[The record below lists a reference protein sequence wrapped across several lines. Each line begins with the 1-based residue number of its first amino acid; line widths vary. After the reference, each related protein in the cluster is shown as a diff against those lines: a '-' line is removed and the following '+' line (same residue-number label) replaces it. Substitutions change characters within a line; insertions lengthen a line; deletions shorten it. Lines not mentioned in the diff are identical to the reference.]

1 MKMTPSARQI
11 AHSPIMPVRVLNIS
25 TFDRLSGNTAFA
37 SEIIGRYRVSGE
49 TDLPSVDFVYQEM
62 AAQEAAEGITELSTL
77 ITTINNIRYNVNIL
91 NQSYMQRY
99 YLTLQSRC
107 EMLIE
112 QLESNIQAAGAIS
125 RYKEI
130 YREVTSDSYMP
141 QESRIFDGHMRD
153 EAAWAGVSN
162 RTLRRDVR
170 ASDSAETENLSA
182 EPPHPASGRLTQQI
196 PMIRNMRFASQWTS
210 ESARQFFWRVQRAS
224 EPERDIIL
232 QSAGTSSIVELGNRL
247 RDMTEIRFRSF
258 LRDLS
263 GTVTARMESIA
274 SDAAQEERHRLGLY
288 AAASDGHTET
298 EENAASDEIAA
309 KGKKSEGA
317 EILRLIR
324 ENESDLYSGREA
336 VLDYLKENSAAID
349 ENGGT
354 ERNVSGANKEDSSPE
369 PPKSSVAGEV
379 RISKPSSADEAG
391 EKRDDSENG
400 EKKSSG
406 AGRGGSTLRQALADL
421 RAARDNRSIAE
432 SISRIVRDMPAGQWT
447 QMIDGLRDEAA
458 SHPEAARL
466 LNVLYLRREEENAAG
481 NVHLRHAE
489 GNAAGNVHL
498 RHAEGNDAENVH
510 LGHAE
515 GNTAEHEG
523 ASDAGA
529 KAYDDVRD
537 DMEMERGTASAGS
550 SDRLGASAESA
561 DVTKAAGSSG
571 RTEASAE
578 AADITKAAGSSDKT
592 GAAAEAAGIRMSAQK
607 AALIELL
614 SSADADNIGI
624 ILGIEK
630 RILQSEIFGGMDVS
644 EEISEIERL
653 EAAPELVYKTSVGE
667 ASRQPDDSG
676 EEPTNRS
683 QEHEPDKA
691 ADIQPAHNGEGVI
704 NNRSIAES
712 ISRIVLDMPAGQ
724 WTQMLDGL
732 RDEEASYPEA
742 ARLLNVYLRRAEENV
757 AGNVHLRHAEGNA
770 AGNPHLRHA
779 EENTAEHEGA
789 SDAGAKAYGDI
800 RDDMEME
807 RGTASAGSSDRLEAS
822 AESTDVIK
830 AAGSS
835 DRTEATAESTD
846 ITKAAGSSGRTEAAA
861 EAAGI
866 RMSAQKA
873 ALIELLSSADADNIS
888 IILGIEKR
896 ILQSEIFDG
905 MDVSEEIS
913 EIERLEAAPELVY
926 KASAGEASRQPDD
939 GGEEAAESAVRHER
953 SPGLV
958 YKTSAGEASRQSAD
972 SVEEPAKPAVRYGS
986 TNADDHGIYPSEVSA
1001 APGSKETALHRPGG
1015 DFDEG
1020 ETGTAESI
1028 ARELERLSP
1037 QEWELFTERLSI
1049 RENEKRANE
1058 QDYPRELPGRLT
1070 AGYPRLHMSEK
1081 AETGAVLREVLE
1093 ADRQSD
1099 ESDGEGT
1106 LQQPEMMHIIRDN
1119 QPVADGIA
1127 QSILDMAP
1135 GQWAEFKA
1143 KLTQI
1148 ASDDPRAGDIV
1159 EQCFER
1165 AERLNVTR
1173 EETEA
1178 DSSGRTTA
1186 SNVRM
1191 SSEKAAFLEMFS
1203 DIKSSDIPV
1212 MLSIEK
1218 DILQSS
1224 IFAGVDVSEELS
1236 RIDQLEKTPELALIY
1251 RKDNEADTA
1260 ENPMEAA
1267 GQKRAAGSNG
1277 IETTEA
1283 RVHENIAGIITDAL
1297 QDMHEELDVRRYVYA
1312 GERNI
1317 YRSNYNRLMLR
1328 EMSSEAARNAAV
1340 SASSDALA
1348 SGRMTGTA
1356 PSESLTDRRM
1366 SDSATSAQRA
1376 AGTAQSVLE
1385 ILRGSRVGINEA
1397 SGLAGALGEGAR
1409 SSAGTIYT
1417 AGVGGRVG
1425 VRGSVTG
1432 ASGIAGADGVPGANG
1447 TDGAGGAPGAS
1458 GANADM
1464 EYIMQ
1469 SARDPEYDDYQIP
1482 NIVINAPSVRASQEE
1497 DEAGRR
1503 VSEETIQRTETT
1515 VKDINFITRTQST
1528 QERAMHTAQTD
1539 LKNAMDTLSRHQTEI
1554 DKLKISEKRFA
1565 GYADRMT
1572 NASIRG
1578 DVMRDIAARLRMERL
1593 RSGM

>member
-1 MKMTPSARQI
+1 
-11 AHSPIMPVRVLNIS
+11 
-25 TFDRLSGNTAFA
+25 
-37 SEIIGRYRVSGE
+37 
-49 TDLPSVDFVYQEM
+49 
-62 AAQEAAEGITELSTL
+62 
-77 ITTINNIRYNVNIL
+77 
-91 NQSYMQRY
+91 
-99 YLTLQSRC
+99 
-107 EMLIE
+107 
-112 QLESNIQAAGAIS
+112 
-125 RYKEI
+125 
-130 YREVTSDSYMP
+130 
-141 QESRIFDGHMRD
+141 
-153 EAAWAGVSN
+153 
-162 RTLRRDVR
+162 
-170 ASDSAETENLSA
+170 
-182 EPPHPASGRLTQQI
+182 
-196 PMIRNMRFASQWTS
+196 
-210 ESARQFFWRVQRAS
+210 
-224 EPERDIIL
+224 
-232 QSAGTSSIVELGNRL
+232 
-247 RDMTEIRFRSF
+247 
-258 LRDLS
+258 
-263 GTVTARMESIA
+263 
-274 SDAAQEERHRLGLY
+274 
-288 AAASDGHTET
+288 
-298 EENAASDEIAA
+298 
-309 KGKKSEGA
+309 
-317 EILRLIR
+317 
-324 ENESDLYSGREA
+324 
-336 VLDYLKENSAAID
+336 
-349 ENGGT
+349 
-354 ERNVSGANKEDSSPE
+354 
-369 PPKSSVAGEV
+369 
-379 RISKPSSADEAG
+379 
-391 EKRDDSENG
+391 
-400 EKKSSG
+400 
-406 AGRGGSTLRQALADL
+406 
-421 RAARDNRSIAE
+421 
-432 SISRIVRDMPAGQWT
+432 
-447 QMIDGLRDEAA
+447 
-458 SHPEAARL
+458 
-466 LNVLYLRREEENAAG
+466 
-481 NVHLRHAE
+481 
-489 GNAAGNVHL
+489 
-498 RHAEGNDAENVH
+498 
-510 LGHAE
+510 
-515 GNTAEHEG
+515 
-523 ASDAGA
+523 
-529 KAYDDVRD
+529 
-537 DMEMERGTASAGS
+537 MERGTASAGS
-550 SDRLGASAESA
+550 SDRLEASAETA

-571 RTEASAE
+571 RT
-578 AADITKAAGSSDKT
+578 
-592 GAAAEAAGIRMSAQK
+592 
-607 AALIELL
+607 
-614 SSADADNIGI
+614 
-624 ILGIEK
+624 
-630 RILQSEIFGGMDVS
+630 
-644 EEISEIERL
+644 
-653 EAAPELVYKTSVGE
+653 
-667 ASRQPDDSG
+667 
-676 EEPTNRS
+676 
-683 QEHEPDKA
+683 
-691 ADIQPAHNGEGVI
+691 
-704 NNRSIAES
+704 
-712 ISRIVLDMPAGQ
+712 
-724 WTQMLDGL
+724 
-732 RDEEASYPEA
+732 
-742 ARLLNVYLRRAEENV
+742 
-757 AGNVHLRHAEGNA
+757 
-770 AGNPHLRHA
+770 
-779 EENTAEHEGA
+779 
-789 SDAGAKAYGDI
+789 
-800 RDDMEME
+800 
-807 RGTASAGSSDRLEAS
+807 EAS

-846 ITKAAGSSGRTEAAA
+846 ITKAAGSSGRAEAAA

-953 SPGLV
+953 SPELV

-986 TNADDHGIYPSEVSA
+986 TNADDHGIYPPKVSA
-1001 APGSKETALHRPGG
+1001 VSGSKDTALHRPGG

-1165 AERLNVTR
+1165 AERLNETR
-1173 EETEA
+1173 EMAEA
-1178 DSSGRTTA
+1178 DSSGNTTA

-1348 SGRMTGTA
+1348 SGRMTSTA
-1356 PSESLTDRRM
+1356 PSASLTDRRM

-1482 NIVINAPSVRASQEE
+1482 NIVINAPSARASQEE

>member
-1 MKMTPSARQI
+1 
-11 AHSPIMPVRVLNIS
+11 
-25 TFDRLSGNTAFA
+25 
-37 SEIIGRYRVSGE
+37 
-49 TDLPSVDFVYQEM
+49 
-62 AAQEAAEGITELSTL
+62 
-77 ITTINNIRYNVNIL
+77 
-91 NQSYMQRY
+91 
-99 YLTLQSRC
+99 
-107 EMLIE
+107 
-112 QLESNIQAAGAIS
+112 
-125 RYKEI
+125 
-130 YREVTSDSYMP
+130 
-141 QESRIFDGHMRD
+141 
-153 EAAWAGVSN
+153 
-162 RTLRRDVR
+162 
-170 ASDSAETENLSA
+170 
-182 EPPHPASGRLTQQI
+182 
-196 PMIRNMRFASQWTS
+196 
-210 ESARQFFWRVQRAS
+210 
-224 EPERDIIL
+224 
-232 QSAGTSSIVELGNRL
+232 
-247 RDMTEIRFRSF
+247 
-258 LRDLS
+258 
-263 GTVTARMESIA
+263 
-274 SDAAQEERHRLGLY
+274 
-288 AAASDGHTET
+288 
-298 EENAASDEIAA
+298 
-309 KGKKSEGA
+309 
-317 EILRLIR
+317 
-324 ENESDLYSGREA
+324 
-336 VLDYLKENSAAID
+336 
-349 ENGGT
+349 
-354 ERNVSGANKEDSSPE
+354 
-369 PPKSSVAGEV
+369 
-379 RISKPSSADEAG
+379 
-391 EKRDDSENG
+391 
-400 EKKSSG
+400 
-406 AGRGGSTLRQALADL
+406 
-421 RAARDNRSIAE
+421 
-432 SISRIVRDMPAGQWT
+432 
-447 QMIDGLRDEAA
+447 
-458 SHPEAARL
+458 
-466 LNVLYLRREEENAAG
+466 
-481 NVHLRHAE
+481 
-489 GNAAGNVHL
+489 
-498 RHAEGNDAENVH
+498 
-510 LGHAE
+510 
-515 GNTAEHEG
+515 
-523 ASDAGA
+523 
-529 KAYDDVRD
+529 
-537 DMEMERGTASAGS
+537 MEMERGTASAGS
-550 SDRLGASAESA
+550 SDRLEASAETA

-578 AADITKAAGSSDKT
+578 AADITKAAGSSGRTEASAEAADITKTAGSSDKT
-592 GAAAEAAGIRMSAQK
+592 GAAAEAAGIRMSVQK

-683 QEHEPDKA
+683 QEHETDKA

-757 AGNVHLRHAEGNA
+757 AGNVHLRHAE
-770 AGNPHLRHA
+770 
-779 EENTAEHEGA
+779 ENTAEHEGA

-807 RGTASAGSSDRLEAS
+807 RGTASAGSSGRTEAS
-822 AESTDVIK
+822 AE
-830 AAGSS
+830 AA
-835 DRTEATAESTD
+835 D
-846 ITKAAGSSGRTEAAA
+846 ITKAAGSSDKTGAAA

-953 SPGLV
+953 SPELV

-986 TNADDHGIYPSEVSA
+986 TNADDHGIYPPKVSA
-1001 APGSKETALHRPGG
+1001 VSGSKDTALHRPGG

-1127 QSILDMAP
+1127 QSILDMTP

-1165 AERLNVTR
+1165 AERLNETR
-1173 EETEA
+1173 EMAEA
-1178 DSSGRTTA
+1178 DSSGNTTA

-1203 DIKSSDIPV
+1203 NIKSSDIPV

-1356 PSESLTDRRM
+1356 PSASLTDRRM